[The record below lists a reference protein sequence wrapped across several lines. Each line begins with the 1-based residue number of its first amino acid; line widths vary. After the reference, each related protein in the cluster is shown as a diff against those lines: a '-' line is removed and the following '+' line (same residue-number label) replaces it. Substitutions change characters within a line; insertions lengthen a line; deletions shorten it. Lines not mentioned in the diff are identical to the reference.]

1 MDCFL
6 LFNILDHI
14 CNTCF
19 VFANSFGKSFQGL
32 LQIVKDI
39 WIGLQEAFSRFWN
52 FSPCFKYFSF
62 DLAKLPLNEILLLV
76 FKRVLID
83 TNLKIYTNWRNCYYK
98 IPIENKSLWIL
109 TKSFIL
115 KFFEMVVVRS
125 FCFGLNIFSPFGINR
140 QKRRTLEPL
149 IFYPPLV
156 QVIWVKNYT
165 NWECCGVMKKGKWYC

>member
-52 FSPCFKYFSF
+52 FSPCFKCFSF

-76 FKRVLID
+76 FMRVLID
-83 TNLKIYTNWRNCYYK
+83 TNFEDIYQLKKLLLQDTNWK
-98 IPIENKSLWIL
+98 Q
-109 TKSFIL
+109 
-115 KFFEMVVVRS
+115 
-125 FCFGLNIFSPFGINR
+125 IFVN
-140 QKRRTLEPL
+140 
-149 IFYPPLV
+149 
-156 QVIWVKNYT
+156 T
-165 NWECCGVMKKGKWYC
+165 N